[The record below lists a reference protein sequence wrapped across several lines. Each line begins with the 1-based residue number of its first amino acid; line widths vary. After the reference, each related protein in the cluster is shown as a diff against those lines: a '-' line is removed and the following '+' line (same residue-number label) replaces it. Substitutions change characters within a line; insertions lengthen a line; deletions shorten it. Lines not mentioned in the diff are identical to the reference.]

1 MKQKREITKRL
12 TSHLSKMIIILRN
25 EGMLRGDTDDD
36 YRVYLG
42 QLGVIISTMGLAIS
56 LGEEEVLVDVMS
68 EISDDLIRKIDEVG
82 EDIDME
88 YILRM
93 MGGKNPDLN

>member
-1 MKQKREITKRL
+1 MKQKREITKIL

-25 EGMLRGDTDDD
+25 EGMLRGGTDDD
-36 YRVYLG
+36 YRAYLG

-56 LGEEEVLVDVMS
+56 LGEEEMLVDSMS
-68 EISDDLIRKIDEVG
+68 NISDNLIRKIDEDDK
-82 EDIDME
+82 EIDME

-93 MGGKNPDLN
+93 MGGKNTDLN

>member
-1 MKQKREITKRL
+1 MKQKRELTERL
-12 TSHLSKMIIILRN
+12 ASHLRKMLVILQN
-25 EGMLRGDTDDD
+25 EGMLRGNTDDD

-56 LGEEEVLVDVMS
+56 LGEEETLVDVMT
-68 EISDDLIRKIDEVG
+68 EVSDNLIRKMDEDSG
-82 EDIDME
+82 DIDME